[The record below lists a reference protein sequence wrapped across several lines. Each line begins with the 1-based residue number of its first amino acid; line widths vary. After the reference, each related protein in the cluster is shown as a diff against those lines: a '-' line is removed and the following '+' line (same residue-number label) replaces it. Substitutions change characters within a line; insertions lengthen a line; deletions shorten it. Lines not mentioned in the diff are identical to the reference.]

1 MGDTGPQV
9 EYSPDT
15 RPLPLP
21 GVDGGA
27 FYNLIDRMNS
37 GLVESLF
44 TIDQA
49 ANNTSLVVEM
59 EWQGRKLLFVG
70 DAEQKSWAFMANNK
84 DLLPVGFLKVGHHG
98 SINATPPDP
107 ILEMVLPEARR
118 SKAVALVS
126 TCPCAWKS
134 VPSDTALNAV
144 SSRVK
149 RLYDTREVTP
159 GAPITIRFSGVT

>member
-1 MGDTGPQV
+1 
-9 EYSPDT
+9 
-15 RPLPLP
+15 
-21 GVDGGA
+21 
-27 FYNLIDRMNS
+27 
-37 GLVESLF
+37 
-44 TIDQA
+44 
-49 ANNTSLVVEM
+49 M